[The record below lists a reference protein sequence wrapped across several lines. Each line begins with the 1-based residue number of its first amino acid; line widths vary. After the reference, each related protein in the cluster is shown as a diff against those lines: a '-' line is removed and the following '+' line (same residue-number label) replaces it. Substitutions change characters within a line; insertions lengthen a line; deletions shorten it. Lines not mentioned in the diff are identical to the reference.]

1 MGISLRVLAAVAEEA
16 LEGANRQNQ
25 QWLQSQRIE
34 NAAHAC
40 PRLELNQIQSCAVQ
54 NEALTTVMERL
65 HVPDTKGE
73 IVLRLRLEAAP
84 KMHYGWMLY
93 EVYVNVMF
101 YSPTGD

>member
-16 LEGANRQNQ
+16 LEGANR
-25 QWLQSQRIE
+25 QSQRIE

-65 HVPDTKGE
+65 HVPDTRGE